1 VNTILFKLL
10 MTLLIEVCKHL
21 RSHYKAMTPEQRLE
35 WNQQRS
41 IDWVKDFQTT
51 ESGGTGPGI
60 VLKDAIDPWDGKV
73 NE

>member
-1 VNTILFKLL
+1 

-21 RSHYKAMTPEQRLE
+21 RRHYKAMTPEQRLK

-41 IDWVKDFQTT
+41 IDWVKDFQAG
-51 ESGGTGPGI
+51 EGDLSEGPGI
-60 VLKDAIDPWDGKV
+60 VLEDAINSYTDDGKV